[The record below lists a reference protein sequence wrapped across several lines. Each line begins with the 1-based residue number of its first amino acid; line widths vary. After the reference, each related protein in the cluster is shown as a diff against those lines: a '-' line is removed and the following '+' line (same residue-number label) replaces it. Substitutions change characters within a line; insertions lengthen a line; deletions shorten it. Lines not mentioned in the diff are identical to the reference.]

1 MDVRTR
7 PIARVVALAGA
18 CLAAAAGCSSERQA
32 SSAPPASEV
41 VAVAGSVGA
50 APSTTT
56 ASAGLDVDTVAMVG
70 DSITVGSQDEL
81 ADAFAGIGLA
91 DAEINAVSGRRMV
104 ENGSVPSG
112 LDGIA
117 EVLAEGPDPDLWVI
131 ALGSNDVANYDAEE
145 YPAAIGELLAA
156 IPSDAPLVWVDCYL
170 RNYEDESEAFG
181 TALREVLAERGNATV
196 VDWASVAASDGVLS
210 DNVHPS
216 GFGRAEFARRV
227 LAGVHAWTA

>member
-7 PIARVVALAGA
+7 TIARVVAVAAG
-18 CLAAAAGCSSERQA
+18 CLLVATGCSSEPEA
-32 SSAPPASEV
+32 SSAPPGSEV
-41 VAVAGSVGA
+41 VVVAGSVEA
-50 APSTTT
+50 ATPTS
-56 ASAGLDVDTVAMVG
+56 ASPTITVETLAMVG

-81 ADAFAGIGLA
+81 ADAFEDIGLP
-91 DAEINAVSGRRMV
+91 DAEINAESGRRMV
-104 ENGSVPSG
+104 VNDGITSG

-117 EVLAEGPDPDLWVI
+117 EVLAEGPAPDLWVI
-131 ALGSNDVANYDAEE
+131 ALGSNDVASYDADE

-170 RNYEDESEAFG
+170 TNYEAESAAFDS
-181 TALREVLAERGNATV
+181 ALREVLAERGNAAV

-216 GFGRAEFARRV
+216 GFGRSEFARRV
-227 LAGVHAWTA
+227 IDGVDAWTG